1 MITPFQYG
9 KKEVIELVGPAI
21 QVTEVKT
28 TTTTTITY
36 YERKK
41 YYVYYHYQL
50 PAA

>member
-28 TTTTTITY
+28 TTTTNTY